1 MSTNIKTGI
10 IAAIVALI
18 VAGGTWLALPAK
30 TPAVGAANFG
40 NTSIDGSQS
49 NLPNPSNFDY
59 LVARLVIGLGT
70 NTSVS
75 ATGAGNINIAGQ
87 RMLLAS
93 GTSTVCAIQNPLNAT
108 SSILNVS
115 MNITTA
121 TSSAITWGL
130 GTSTTQFATST
141 SMETAAI
148 AASNQGTITWDPGIN
163 NAIIGP
169 GQWFNIGPAAGTA
182 GNTGAF
188 SNGVVLVGSCQITLQ
203 SAN

>member
-1 MSTNIKTGI
+1 MNKTNIIIGGI
-10 IAAIVALI
+10 AVIALLGVIFLGLTRA
-18 VAGGTWLALPAK
+18 PAQ
-30 TPAVGAANFG
+30 TTTSFG
-40 NTSIDGSQS
+40 NTSIDGTQA
-49 NLPNPSNFDY
+49 NLPNPSNYDY
-59 LVARLVIGLGT
+59 LVARLVLGLGT

-75 ATGAGNINIAGQ
+75 STGVGNINIAGQ
-87 RMLLAS
+87 RQLLAS

-108 SSILNVS
+108 SSVMNVS

-148 AASNQGTITWDPGIN
+148 AASNQGTITWDPGSN
-163 NAIIGP
+163 NAVIGP
-169 GQWFNIGPAAGTA
+169 GQWFTIGPAAGTA

-188 SNGVVLVGSCQITLQ
+188 SNGVVLVGSCQMTLQ